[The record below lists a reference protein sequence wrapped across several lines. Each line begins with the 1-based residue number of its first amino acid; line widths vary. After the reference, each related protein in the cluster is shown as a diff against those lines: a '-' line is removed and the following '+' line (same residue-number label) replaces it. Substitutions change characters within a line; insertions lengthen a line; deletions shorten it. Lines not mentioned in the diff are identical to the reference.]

1 MGRGGADALGAGHG
15 QGWKLCEAAGRSP
28 TTHQPAAHAHTG
40 RAGRHECTT
49 ARVRPWPPGAL
60 LGSHYLLAVGRAG
73 IHNQGA
79 SRPWARPWEGS
90 ARGCVE
96 GEIGWGRRE
105 KGEDSPG
112 TAMCRD
118 VCFCAIWIWR
128 GRREVMRWRGGYI
141 EENVRGGCQI
151 CHQLCR
157 DRVREAVA
165 SATNYARQCQTETES
180 DEW

>member
-1 MGRGGADALGAGHG
+1 VPQLAPGLLLSGNCPQIHVSMGLKSWARQGEWDRLGEHCS
-15 QGWKLCEAAGRSP
+15 L
-28 TTHQPAAHAHTG
+28 
-40 RAGRHECTT
+40 RAEPEKNMG
-49 ARVRPWPPGAL
+49 
-60 LGSHYLLAVGRAG
+60 GSHGLKMPYCCCHAG
-73 IHNQGA
+73 GK
-79 SRPWARPWEGS
+79 ARP
-90 ARGCVE
+90 RGCVE